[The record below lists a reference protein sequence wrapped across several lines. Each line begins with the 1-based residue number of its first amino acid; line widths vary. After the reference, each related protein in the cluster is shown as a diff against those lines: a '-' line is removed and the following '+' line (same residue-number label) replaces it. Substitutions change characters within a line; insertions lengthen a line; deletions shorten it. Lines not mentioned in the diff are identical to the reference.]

1 MFQKAIRKRA
11 KARIGICGP
20 AGSGKTMSVLKLAF
34 GIVGPT
40 GKIAV
45 IDTEKSVLFALTI
58 FGMCQAVM
66 LPKSYAKTVEEKLSA

>member
-1 MFQKAIRKRA
+1 MFQKAVRKRA

-20 AGSGKTMSVLKLAF
+20 AGSGKTMSALKLAF

-45 IDTEKSVLFALTI
+45 IDTEN
-58 FGMCQAVM
+58 
-66 LPKSYAKTVEEKLSA
+66 ESASLYVTWATTMWRSSSPPSP